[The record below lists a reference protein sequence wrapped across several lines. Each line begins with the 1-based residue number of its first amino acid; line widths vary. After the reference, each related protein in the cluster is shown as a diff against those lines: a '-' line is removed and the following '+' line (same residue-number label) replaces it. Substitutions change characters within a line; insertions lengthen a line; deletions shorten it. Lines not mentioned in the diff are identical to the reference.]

1 MCLLNL
7 GLLGMYDFSQD
18 GVNKNA
24 CGLRHAAATKE
35 KLNAY

>member
-24 CGLRHAAATKE
+24 CAFRCVAAAKE
-35 KLNAY
+35 KLNVY